1 MLRGALGVLLGT
13 CVGLSAMSAGAT
25 TIVFSDNF
33 DDGDVSDWVKTDNS
47 VGTVN
52 SFVTTTAALPS
63 GSGLAMLVGFNA
75 PPGGTDIEVQATNT
89 FNAPVAGDYDLDFLA
104 SNRHCGG
111 CTMSY
116 DVLLDSVSLGRFQ
129 VASNTNVFP
138 HHIDLNG
145 LSAGAHTITLG
156 FHTTNASSGGF
167 TATFDNVEI
176 STQES
181 VVPVPGAIVGG
192 LTALAAF
199 GGAGVVARRRAAQS

>member
-1 MLRGALGVLLGT
+1 MFGKVLGAALGGVIA
-13 CVGLSAMSAGAT
+13 LSAMSANAT

-33 DDGDVSDWVKTDNS
+33 DYGDVSDWTKTDNS
-47 VGTVN
+47 GGSVN

-75 PPGGTDIEVQATNT
+75 PPGGSNIEVRATNS
-89 FNAPVAGDYDLDFLA
+89 FNAPVAGDYDLDMLA
-104 SNRHCGG
+104 SNRLCSG
-111 CTMSY
+111 CVMSY
-116 DVLLDSVSLGRFQ
+116 DVLLDGSSLGRFQ
-129 VASNTNVFP
+129 VASNTNVFA
-138 HHIDLNG
+138 HHFDLDG
-145 LSAGAHTITLG
+145 LAAGSHTITLG
-156 FHTTNASSGGF
+156 FHTTGAASGGF

-199 GGAGVVARRRAAQS
+199 GGVGAAARRRAI